1 MHFKVKSAA
10 VAVMAAMMIPVA
22 VQAGGDDDRYETDF
36 GMSVQK
42 KLHDKSI
49 KLFGFKKPL
58 ADSSDTVIDRAAGQ
72 PASER
77 QLLAK
82 GLKPRYVARNVAT
95 SGDMI
100 SFWPDDIDYTH
111 LMVCIE
117 QRRAGTTPGGGD
129 GLNAAVQRVDVKS
142 GKVETILHGMSRCDG
157 IRTTQWGTVLATEE
171 TGDGAAYEI
180 IDPLNTTGHW
190 VADRGMAGMP
200 ADIRDGIDSSD
211 QSATIVKRT
220 ALVTQSWEG
229 LEILDNGVVIG
240 GDELR
245 AGNGPAGFDSDG
257 GAIFRFVP
265 NVPYNCGTKTRPGL
279 LCPNTINDLSESPL
293 VSGQNYALTNA
304 CTGNDD
310 VGQGCEYGEG
320 KWVEVDAATARADA
334 HDAGA
339 TGYCRPED
347 LHVDRESPRFNGG
360 DGIVW
365 CWTNTCGGGE
375 GEALCVTESD
385 STVEAMD
392 AIFDSNFN
400 RNLLANG
407 TAEAQ
412 SWVSRFVEGDEEMNS
427 HDNLEIQPVTSNVY
441 IIEDNDFGDIWA
453 CLPDGADRD
462 RATDGC
468 VRMLSINSTAA
479 EPTGFIFDG
488 TGKVAYYIVQHGQQP
503 AELLDFE
510 SNPVDGRTDDLIK
523 IIGFK
528 IEKDKED

>member
-1 MHFKVKSAA
+1 MNKPALAFAIAAVFSTAA
-10 VAVMAAMMIPVA
+10 VA
-22 VQAGGDDDRYETDF
+22 DDDYGKKDF
-36 GMSVQK
+36 GESVEHQ
-42 KLHDKSI
+42 LRAKSN

-58 ADSSDTVIDRAAGQ
+58 AASSDTVIDRAAGQ

-77 QLLAK
+77 QRLAK
-82 GLKPRYVARNVAT
+82 GLKPSYIARNVAT

-100 SFWPDDIDYTH
+100 SFWPTDLNYTH

-117 QRRAGTTPGGGD
+117 QGRAGTTPGGGG
-129 GLNAAVQRVDVKS
+129 GLNAAVQRVNVS
-142 GKVETILHGMSRCDG
+142 TGEIETILHGMSRCDG

-171 TGDGAAYEI
+171 TSDGAAYEI

-190 VADRGMAGMP
+190 IADRGAPGLS
-200 ADIRDGIDSSD
+200 ADIRDGIDSAALST
-211 QSATIVKRT
+211 TIIKRT

-229 LEILDNGVVIG
+229 LEVLDNGVVIG

-257 GAIFRFVP
+257 GAVFRFVP
-265 NVPYNCGTKTRPGL
+265 SVPYNCGAKTRPGL
-279 LCPNTINDLSESPL
+279 LCPNTITDLTQSPL

-334 HDAGA
+334 NIAGA

-347 LHVDRESPRFNGG
+347 LHIDRESPRFNGG

-385 STVEAMD
+385 STVEAYD
-392 AIFDSNFN
+392 VVFDSNFN

-407 TAEAQ
+407 TTEAR
-412 SWVSRFVEGDEEMNS
+412 SWVRRFVEGDDEMNS

-453 CLPDGADRD
+453 CLPDGDDRD

-503 AELLDFE
+503 EELLDFE

-523 IIGFK
+523 ITGFK
-528 IEKDKED
+528 LPKKKGDDYDDND